1 MRARARWDAY
11 VRERGERPPDG
22 VRGVA
27 GLDPA
32 EMGVD
37 ANAMCFRYGGYVG
50 RFLTWGGVDVLIT
63 GDRAAREFKGRRLG
77 RVIVDATGVGAG
89 VAPHMRRSGIPAFP
103 CKVASSPTTTT
114 ELGEFHLLRD
124 QLWWA
129 VREWLRTDPGAMLPP
144 DEMLTEELTV
154 PTYEIRNGKIRVM
167 AKDVMREL
175 LRRSPDRADALCL
188 TFYEP
193 EVLFPGL

>member
-1 MRARARWDAY
+1 
-11 VRERGERPPDG
+11 
-22 VRGVA
+22 
-27 GLDPA
+27 
-32 EMGVD
+32 
-37 ANAMCFRYGGYVG
+37 
-50 RFLTWGGVDVLIT
+50 
-63 GDRAAREFKGRRLG
+63 
-77 RVIVDATGVGAG
+77 
-89 VAPHMRRSGIPAFP
+89 
-103 CKVASSPTTTT
+103 
-114 ELGEFHLLRD
+114 
-124 QLWWA
+124 
-129 VREWLRTDPGAMLPP
+129 MLPP